1 MPSTALPLLLLL
13 VALATGVAGLRAYHQ
28 GWAVQAEAAKRARVS
43 RGESTHSWLYDHSQR
58 VLRRTPAGRRLE
70 LELAAA
76 GLGLG
81 VTQAGG
87 IALGAFVA
95 GTALLLTLFPLW
107 ISVLGG
113 LAGLLVCRA
122 LLERARNRRKELFI
136 AQLPDL
142 ARVLSNASAAGLSLR
157 SALDMAAIELPEPA
171 GLEMDTVT
179 SELRLGQTLD
189 RALANLDERLPSRE
203 VGVLVATLVI
213 QQRAG
218 GDLVRALRDMAET
231 LEARKD
237 LRREI
242 RTIMSG
248 AIYTS
253 FIVAILGVGSLF
265 LVNTISPGA
274 LQAMADSLAGRV
286 AFVVAGVL
294 YSIGFFLI
302 RRTTRVDT

>member
-1 MPSTALPLLLLL
+1 MPRTALPLLLL
-13 VALATGVAGLRAYHQ
+13 VGALGAGVAGLRVYYQ
-28 GWAVQAEAAKRARVS
+28 GWAVQAEAAQRTRVA
-43 RGESTHSWLYDHSQR
+43 RGESTHSRLYEHSQQL
-58 VLRRTPAGRRLE
+58 LRRTAAGRRLE

-76 GLGLG
+76 GLGLS
-81 VTQAGG
+81 VTEAAA

-113 LAGLLVCRA
+113 VAGLLVCRA
-122 LLERARNRRKELFI
+122 LLQRARTRRKELFI

-142 ARVLSNASAAGLSLR
+142 ARVLSNASSAGLSLR
-157 SALDMAAIELPEPA
+157 SALDMAAIELAEPA
-171 GLEMDTVT
+171 NLEMDAVT
-179 SELRLGQTLD
+179 SELRLGQSLD
-189 RALANLDERLPSRE
+189 RALANLEARLPSRE

-253 FIVAILGVGSLF
+253 FIVAVLGVGSLF
-265 LVNTISPGA
+265 LINTISPGA
-274 LQAMADSLAGRV
+274 LQAMADSLVGRA
-286 AFVVAGVL
+286 AFVVAGGL
-294 YSIGFFLI
+294 YGLGFFLI